1 MLDTH
6 EANPV
11 TQLVASI
18 KDVYLGF
25 DIHAAFLGYSA
36 APNVQTH
43 FLIAT

>member
-11 TQLVASI
+11 TQLAASI

-25 DIHAAFLGYSA
+25 DIQCVHLQMFDR
-36 APNVQTH
+36 
-43 FLIAT
+43 